1 MKAIAVLLVLLFVGI
16 MATTASVEVGAA
28 TTISWNG
35 GTPIVVQNTLTVAPG
50 TDCNGAVQSMYVS
63 ELKSSYL
70 VCRYGDERLKI
81 GYVSRNG
88 SPQGVVGF
96 PYSNDLHLLEGVCTG
111 VACRYSADQ
120 DTLVTQQPI
129 SQYGWGTVVF
139 LHVSQRIKQVHP
151 TNGVTTYVFD
161 GSNPDY
167 IVRNTDG
174 RYIWTGAYDI
184 SDNGKWLVVELRD
197 AGLAVINTDTFEARQ
212 IVNTGRIY
220 GFGFDPTMQLAVS
233 DDGKSVVETGFNV
246 GFAVIDIDES
256 CGQKLIGDLSRQM
269 GAINCLSSDLGIST
283 IFPTFHY
290 GEHPRFYG
298 GGHQLEATINSWMD
312 GRRQITLLAHG
323 ATLAHKL
330 KLLAL
335 GDSFTS
341 GEGETDTTHYENGT
355 NDQYDTCHISKRSYP
370 LLVAASIGISTT
382 NARSVACAGAK
393 IGDIIGSGV
402 YWGQKNRL
410 GDAGLKLSDDNRIV
424 VQEQAIQTIQPGRAR
439 QSRFLDRYNP
449 ETITIGIGGNDAGL
463 IGKLRVCAMPGTCEW
478 AKGEGLKATAGEI
491 RRLYDTL
498 GGLFANIATR
508 HQVAKVFVVGY
519 PDIIKADGVCSP
531 LTGLLLNY
539 SERVFMQNAVHY
551 LNQVIHA
558 AAQKANFTYLDVE
571 QSLKGRN
578 LCSGASSMAMN
589 ELRAGDDIPI
599 TNVLPMLKVIGSETF
614 HPTPMGYSLIA
625 DAILSGHPG
634 LRPDTTCL
642 TDPMACTISPID
654 ITPSSYW
661 GAVVGVQ
668 TGGSFFTD
676 FATAVPKTP
685 NQFKIE
691 SPGGAFRAGSIVSG
705 EIHSDFVSLGQF
717 IVNANGAIEGVI
729 TVPKSLD
736 TGFHTLHLNGL
747 NQLGEPIDLY
757 QFVALGKD
765 DGVVTTDGT
774 FVVANSVERSLDTMI
789 KGVFGTETS
798 TTGKVLGVSVDGTI
812 LKPLRDIERA
822 SRYNGPLLLIIAG
835 GFGVAGLIV
844 VVVLIIRRWAKTVP

>member
-1 MKAIAVLLVLLFVGI
+1 MKASAVFLVLLFVGI
-16 MATTASVEVGAA
+16 MATVTPVDVGA

-50 TDCNGAVQSMYVS
+50 TDCTGVVQSMYVS

-96 PYSNDLHLLEGVCTG
+96 PYSNDVHILEGVCTG
-111 VACRYSADQ
+111 VTCRYSADQ
-120 DTLVTQQPI
+120 DMLVTQRPI

-139 LHVSQRIKQVHP
+139 LHVSQRIKQVHS
-151 TNGVTTYVFD
+151 TSGVTTYVFD

-167 IVRNTDG
+167 SVRNADG

-212 IVNTGRIY
+212 VLNTGRIY

-233 DDGKSVVETGFNV
+233 DDGKSVAATGFNV
-246 GFAVIDIDES
+246 GLAVIDIDES
-256 CGQKLIGDLSRQM
+256 CGQKLMGDLSRQM
-269 GAINCLSSDLGIST
+269 GTINCLSSTLGIST
-283 IFPTFHY
+283 IFPNFHY

-298 GGHQLEATINSWMD
+298 DGHQLEATINSWVD

-323 ATLAHKL
+323 ATPAHKL

-341 GEGETDTTHYENGT
+341 GEGETDSTYYENGT
-355 NDQYDTCHISKRSYP
+355 NDRYDTCHISKRSYP

-424 VQEQAIQTIQPGRAR
+424 VQEQATQTIQPGIVR

-449 ETITIGIGGNDAGL
+449 EIITIGIGGNDAGL
-463 IGKLRVCAMPGTCEW
+463 IGKLSVCAMPGTCEW

-531 LTGLLLNY
+531 LTRLLLNY
-539 SERVFMQNAVHY
+539 SERVFMQNAIHY

-578 LCSGASSMAMN
+578 LCSGASSMAIN

-614 HPTPMGYSLIA
+614 HPTPMGHSLIA

-634 LRPDTTCL
+634 LRQDITCL

-661 GAVVGVQ
+661 GTVVGVQ

-717 IVNANGAIEGVI
+717 IVNANGAIEAVI
-729 TVPKSLD
+729 TVPESLD

-765 DGVVTTDGT
+765 DGVVTTDDT
-774 FVVANSVERSLDTMI
+774 FVVANSVGRSLDTVI
-789 KGVFGTETS
+789 KGGFGTETS

-822 SRYNGPLLLIIAG
+822 SRNNGPLLLIIAG
-835 GFGVAGLIV
+835 VVAVAGLIV
-844 VVVLIIRRWAKTVP
+844 VVVLFVRRWAKTLP